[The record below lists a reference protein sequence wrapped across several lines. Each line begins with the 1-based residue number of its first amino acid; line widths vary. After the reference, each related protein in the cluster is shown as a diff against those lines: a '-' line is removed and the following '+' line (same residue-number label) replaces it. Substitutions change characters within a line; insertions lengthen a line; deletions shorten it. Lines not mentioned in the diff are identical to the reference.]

1 MLYCCWF
8 PTTRWCVWADRPV
21 GLLAVLDSDHDD
33 DDDDRQHHEPPDTH
47 RRYETHTQRLL
58 TETLFSTMSMLLQR
72 SSICIPKVPS
82 WSPIYIIKNRLG
94 YYHCPEEGNK
104 AFKRVF
110 NAPRLCIKYLF

>member
-1 MLYCCWF
+1 VEVVKSVLYKIKKIDTRLIYRTYCKAFNMLYCCWF

-58 TETLFSTMSMLLQR
+58 TETSFNTMSMLL
-72 SSICIPKVPS
+72 
-82 WSPIYIIKNRLG
+82 
-94 YYHCPEEGNK
+94 
-104 AFKRVF
+104 
-110 NAPRLCIKYLF
+110 